1 MSTYAIIKTGG
12 KQVKVEVGQAVYV
25 EKLTLKLV
33 KKLHLTKLFL
43 LVVKTLLSEL
53 HLFQELL
60 LLELLKNKEN
70 KRKLLLTSTNLKKV
84 ATVNKVTV
92 NLTLKLSSTQSTL
105 NF

>member
-1 MSTYAIIKTGG
+1 M
-12 KQVKVEVGQAVYV
+12 
-25 EKLTLKLV
+25 
-33 KKLHLTKLFL
+33 KLFL

-92 NLTLKLSSTQSTL
+92 NLTLKLSSTLSTL

>member
-25 EKLTLKLV
+25 EKLNVEAGQEVTFNEVVLV
-33 KKLHLTKLFL
+33 GG
-43 LVVKTLLSEL
+43 KTLLSEL

-70 KRKLLLTSTNLKKV
+70 KRKLLLQVQT
-84 ATVNKVTV
+84 
-92 NLTLKLSSTQSTL
+92 
-105 NF
+105 